1 MGGLAIAAVL
11 GGAGAGPSRLQR
23 LNLNSNLLSA
33 ETQRALADALRD
45 TSSECVVAVVS
56 PAVWL
61 CQQLLVGPHPLR
73 NLTGFIC
80 GFFML

>member
-11 GGAGAGPSRLQR
+11 GGAGAAPSRLQR

-45 TSSECVVAVVS
+45 TSSECVCLGGGGCQPSCVAV
-56 PAVWL
+56 PAAA
-61 CQQLLVGPHPLR
+61 
-73 NLTGFIC
+73 C
-80 GFFML
+80 GSTPVT